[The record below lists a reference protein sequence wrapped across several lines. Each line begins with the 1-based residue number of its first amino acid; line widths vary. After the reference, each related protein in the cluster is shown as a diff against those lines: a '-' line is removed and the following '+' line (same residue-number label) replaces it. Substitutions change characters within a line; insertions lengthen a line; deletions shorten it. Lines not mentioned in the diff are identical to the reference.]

1 LTTFSGRAGSI
12 GQRGNADR
20 VDTTRRPGGVILKH
34 SGSTMNPMERIRYT
48 LELLEPAEAALSRRQ
63 LDVGRWRIGR
73 GGDCAV
79 QVDVRGVSRE
89 HVEVEVLA
97 DGGCVLRDL
106 DSTNGSR
113 VDERRFREVACR
125 GDFVLDLGSA
135 RLHFREHGD
144 EPSGFAFR
152 TGATDPAL
160 APQAIAAGTQQLTL
174 ATRLRDALWHEFT
187 DARERFDASLP
198 RVLAGFAQAL
208 ALDAL
213 RITDRDG
220 HIRAACGIDTE
231 LALVVEHGGW
241 RVLADAGAARHP
253 ALAALLAP
261 LLDLLPETEPVPAGA
276 DAVFDP
282 PGVPSHNDELLRR
295 LRALQRV
302 ARSRVNVL
310 VFGETGSGKDALARW
325 VHDGSPRRKG
335 PFVAINCAAL
345 PRDLLEAELFGIER
359 GAATGVDARA
369 GVFERANGGTLFL
382 DELGD
387 MPPETQVRLL
397 RAVEEGRI
405 LRIGG
410 KHLVDI
416 DVRLVGA
423 THRDLAAEVEAGRFR
438 LDLYHRLAGFEI
450 RLPPLRERR
459 EDVAPLAIHFF
470 QRALAENGLR
480 SPGMSAAALATLQAW
495 HWPGNVRELRQVV
508 ETATAMLHPGEALD
522 RIHLPDRLR
531 AVPLSELAVMPPSPA
546 NDDGS
551 LDAAVRRAECE
562 ALRHALA
569 RHGHGEAA
577 WRALGIGKTS
587 FYKKLREHGL
597 GRDETGDGDA
607 PQ

>member
-1 LTTFSGRAGSI
+1 
-12 GQRGNADR
+12 
-20 VDTTRRPGGVILKH
+20 
-34 SGSTMNPMERIRYT
+34 MERIRYT
-48 LELLEPAEAALSRRQ
+48 LDPLEPADAALSRRQ

-79 QVDVRGVSRE
+79 QLDVRGVSRE
-89 HVEVEVLA
+89 HVEIEVLA

-106 DSTNGSR
+106 ESTNGSR
-113 VDERRFREVACR
+113 VDGRRFHAIACR
-125 GDFVLDLGSA
+125 GDFVLDLGGV
-135 RLHFREHGD
+135 RLRVHEHAD
-144 EPSGFAFR
+144 EPAGLAFR
-152 TGATDPAL
+152 TGELDPPHA
-160 APQAIAAGTQQLTL
+160 AQRTAAGTQQRTL
-174 ATRLRDALWHEFT
+174 ASRLREALWRELAT
-187 DARERFDASLP
+187 ARPGFEAALP
-198 RVLAGFAQAL
+198 RVLAAFAQAL
-208 ALDAL
+208 ELDAL
-213 RITDRDG
+213 RLLDLDG
-220 HIRAACGIDTE
+220 HVRAACGVDCE
-231 LALVVEHGGW
+231 LAPVLEHAGW
-241 RVLADAGAARHP
+241 RVLADAAGAARVP
-253 ALAALLAP
+253 ALAAVLAP
-261 LLDLLPETEPVPAGA
+261 LLDLLPEPMPAGGA
-276 DAVFDP
+276 SAAAASNP
-282 PGVPSHNDELLRR
+282 PGVPSRNEALLRR
-295 LRALQRV
+295 LQALGRV

-310 VFGETGSGKDALARW
+310 VFGETGAGKDALARW
-325 VHDGSPRRKG
+325 VHEGSPRRKA

-423 THRDLAAEVEAGRFR
+423 TNRDLAAEVEAGRFR

-459 EDVAPLAIHFF
+459 EDIAPLAIHFF
-470 QRALAENGLR
+470 QQALAENALR

-522 RIHLPDRLR
+522 RVHLPQRMQTLPLPN
-531 AVPLSELAVMPPSPA
+531 AVAATPA
-546 NDDGS
+546 GSAAADDNAGIG
-551 LDAAVRRAECE
+551 LEATLHRAEAE
-562 ALRHALA
+562 ALRAALA
-569 RHGHGEAA
+569 RHGQGEAA

-597 GRDETGDGDA
+597 GRGEAGDA
-607 PQ
+607 

>member
-1 LTTFSGRAGSI
+1 
-12 GQRGNADR
+12 
-20 VDTTRRPGGVILKH
+20 
-34 SGSTMNPMERIRYT
+34 MERIRYT
-48 LELLEPAEAALSRRQ
+48 LETLEPADAALSRRQ

-79 QVDVRGVSRE
+79 QLDVRGVSRE
-89 HVEVEVLA
+89 HVEIEVLG
-97 DGGCVLRDL
+97 DGGCVVRDL

-113 VDERRFREVACR
+113 VDGRRIGQIACR
-125 GDFVLDLGSA
+125 GDFVLDLGGV
-135 RLHFREHGD
+135 RLRVHEHAD
-144 EPSGFAFR
+144 EPAGLAFR
-152 TGATDPAL
+152 TGEIDPPNAAQRTAL
-160 APQAIAAGTQQLTL
+160 GTQQLTL
-174 ATRLRDALWHEFT
+174 ATRLREALWRELAT
-187 DARERFDASLP
+187 ARPGFEATLP
-198 RVLAGFAQAL
+198 RVLAAFAQAL
-208 ALDAL
+208 EFDAL
-213 RITDRDG
+213 RLLDLDG
-220 HIRAACGIDTE
+220 NVRAACGIDCE
-231 LALVVEHGGW
+231 LALVLEHAGW
-241 RVLADAGAARHP
+241 RVLADAAGATRVP
-253 ALAALLAP
+253 ALAAVLAP
-261 LLDLLPETEPVPAGA
+261 LLDLLPEPMPTGYATVPAA
-276 DAVFDP
+276 SHP
-282 PGVPSHNDELLRR
+282 PGVPSRNEALLRR
-295 LRALQRV
+295 LQALGRV

-310 VFGETGSGKDALARW
+310 VFGETGAGKDALARW
-325 VHDGSPRRKG
+325 VHDSSPRRKA

-423 THRDLAAEVEAGRFR
+423 TNRDLANEVEAGRFR

-459 EDVAPLAIHFF
+459 EDIAPLAIHFF
-470 QRALAENGLR
+470 QQALAENAQR

-522 RIHLPDRLR
+522 RVHLPERLQ
-531 AVPLSELAVMPPSPA
+531 ALPLPNAIAQGPIALAAAP
-546 NDDGS
+546 D
-551 LDAAVRRAECE
+551 DAAGISLEAALHRAEAE
-562 ALRHALA
+562 ALRTALA
-569 RHGHGEAA
+569 RHGQGEAA

-597 GRDETGDGDA
+597 GRGEPDEA
-607 PQ
+607 

>member
-1 LTTFSGRAGSI
+1 
-12 GQRGNADR
+12 
-20 VDTTRRPGGVILKH
+20 
-34 SGSTMNPMERIRYT
+34 MERIRYT
-48 LELLEPAEAALSRRQ
+48 LELLEPAEATLSRRQ
-63 LDVGRWRIGR
+63 LDVGSWRIGR

-79 QVDVRGVSRE
+79 QLDARGVSRE
-89 HVEVEVLA
+89 HVEIEVLA

-106 DSTNGSR
+106 ESTNGSR
-113 VDERRFREVACR
+113 VDGQRLHAIACR

-135 RLHFREHGD
+135 RLRFHEHD
-144 EPSGFAFR
+144 EEPAGFAFR
-152 TGATDPAL
+152 TGEIEPPRAA
-160 APQAIAAGTQQLTL
+160 AASAAGTQQLTIT
-174 ATRLRDALWHEFT
+174 TRLREALWHEFAG
-187 DARERFDASLP
+187 ARSGFDADLP
-198 RVLAGFAQAL
+198 RLLSCFAQAL

-220 HIRAACGIDTE
+220 HVRAASGIDTE

-241 RVLADAGAARHP
+241 RVLADAEGAARHP
-253 ALAALLAP
+253 ALGAVLAP
-261 LLDLLPETEPVPAGA
+261 LLDLLPEAEGAAQAPAA
-276 DAVFDP
+276 AFDP
-282 PGVPSHNDELLRR
+282 PGVRSRNDELLRR

-310 VFGETGSGKDALARW
+310 VFGATGVGKDALARW
-325 VHDGSPRRKG
+325 VHDSSPRRKG
-335 PFVAINCAAL
+335 PYVAINCAAL

-359 GAATGVDARA
+359 GAATGVDARP

-450 RLPPLRERR
+450 RLPSLRERR
-459 EDVAPLAIHFF
+459 EDIAPLAIHFF
-470 QRALAENGLR
+470 QQALAENALR

-522 RIHLPDRLR
+522 RVHLPERMQTL
-531 AVPLSELAVMPPSPA
+531 PLPTLAASAPA
-546 NDDGS
+546 THSAAPDGDAEIS
-551 LDAAVRRAECE
+551 LEAALHRAEAE
-562 ALRHALA
+562 ALRTALA
-569 RHGHGEAA
+569 RHGQSEAA

-597 GRDETGDGDA
+597 GRGEGGA
-607 PQ
+607 G